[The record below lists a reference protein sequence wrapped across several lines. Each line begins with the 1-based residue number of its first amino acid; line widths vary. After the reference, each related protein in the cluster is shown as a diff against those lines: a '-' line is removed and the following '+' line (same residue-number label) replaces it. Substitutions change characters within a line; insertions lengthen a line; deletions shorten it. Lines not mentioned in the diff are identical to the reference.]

1 MAGAKKKGKDKNRSK
16 KPVWIAEY
24 IVFALLAGIIRT
36 LRFETAMRLGGRLG
50 ELVYRLDK
58 RHRAITEK
66 NLADCL
72 KERPQAELSI
82 IARSVYRNLGYSAIE
97 FLRSDRYGREPLDRY
112 FTIRNYESLER
123 AYSKGRGV
131 VLLTAHCGSWEIL
144 ALCHSLM
151 GFPFGV
157 VVRPLDNPY
166 LDRAIT
172 AIRTMYG
179 NTMISKQKGMRGV
192 LRTLSEGKAVGI
204 LLDQNVTRREGVFV
218 DFFGRPACTNK
229 GLALIA
235 MKTGVPV
242 VPAFIRRT
250 GLHTHEIEL
259 GDEVPI
265 VDTGDKEADI
275 VANTQAYT
283 AVIEDFVRR
292 YPDQWFWM
300 HRRWKTRP
308 AESPDA

>member
-1 MAGAKKKGKDKNRSK
+1 MAGEKKKGKGRKRSK
-16 KPVWIAEY
+16 KPLWIAEY
-24 IVFALLAGIIRT
+24 LAFSLLAGIIRAIG
-36 LRFETAMRLGGRLG
+36 FKTAMRIGGWLG
-50 ELVYRLDK
+50 EQVYRLDK
-58 RHRAITEK
+58 RHRIITEN

-72 KERPQAELSI
+72 KDRSFDELAG
-82 IARSVYRNLGYSAIE
+82 IARSVYRNLGYGAIE
-97 FLRSDRYGREPLDRY
+97 FLRSDRYGRDPIERH
-112 FTIRNYESLER
+112 FTVRNYESLER
-123 AYSKGRGV
+123 AYSRGKGV

-144 ALCHSLM
+144 ALCYSIM

-172 AIRTMYG
+172 AVRTMYG
-179 NTMISKQKGMRGV
+179 NTMINKQKGMRGV
-192 LRTLSEGKAVGI
+192 LRTLSEGKAVGM
-204 LLDQNVTRREGVFV
+204 LLDQNVTRSEGVFV

-250 GLHTHEIEL
+250 GLDTHEIEV
-259 GDEVPI
+259 GDEVPV

-300 HRRWKTRP
+300 HNRWKTRP
-308 AESPDA
+308 VANSDV